1 MNEPDSI
8 SDVIEVDP
16 DLDVLGDE
24 ETAVASERVVP
35 GNAGQLMARDLKSL
49 TAINQ
54 PLISS
59 QLVKSLTAINQ
70 PLISS
75 QLVKSLTAINQPLI
89 SSQLVKSL
97 TAINQPLISSQ
108 LVKSLTAINQP
119 LISSQLVK
127 SLTAINQPLI
137 SSQLVKSLTAIN
149 RPLLDPRL
157 MKSIAVLDPSRFPAL
172 NHTLRADTTRE
183 QPEIWLDS
191 YSTDAEDSSL
201 TDEEKSYWLMRFDT
215 VVKDDGLRRVCRPLF
230 ADGYYSLAVQKAWIY
245 IDNMVGQKSGRGDKD
260 GADLMWTVFSPNN
273 PILRLN
279 DLQTRSDMNE
289 QQGYMH
295 IFAGAMT
302 GIRNPRVHEHDLE
315 DSPEE
320 AWELLVMANHLMRVL
335 TRSASA

>member
-16 DLDVLGDE
+16 DLDVRGDE

-49 TAINQ
+49 AAINR
-54 PLISS
+54 PLISP
-59 QLVKSLTAINQ
+59 QLAKSLAAINR
-70 PLISS
+70 PLISP
-75 QLVKSLTAINQPLI
+75 QLAKSLAAINRPLI
-89 SSQLVKSL
+89 SPQLAKSL
-97 TAINQPLISSQ
+97 AAINRPLLDPRLTEAITAISRPLLDPRLTEAI
-108 LVKSLTAINQP
+108 TAI
-119 LISSQLVK
+119 S
-127 SLTAINQPLI
+127 
-137 SSQLVKSLTAIN
+137 

-172 NHTLRADTTRE
+172 NLTLRADTTRE

-201 TDEEKSYWLMRFDT
+201 TDEEESYWLMRFDT

-230 ADGYYSLAVQKAWIY
+230 ADGYYSLAVQRAWIY

-260 GADLMWTVFSPNN
+260 GADLMRTVFSPNN
-273 PILRLN
+273 PILKLN

-295 IFAGAMT
+295 IFEGAMT